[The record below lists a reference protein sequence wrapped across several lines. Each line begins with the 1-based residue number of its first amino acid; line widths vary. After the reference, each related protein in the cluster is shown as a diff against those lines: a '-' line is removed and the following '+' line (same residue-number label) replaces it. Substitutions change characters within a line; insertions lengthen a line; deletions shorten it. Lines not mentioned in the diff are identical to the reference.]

1 MENGLNIWA
10 VLLWQYNK
18 NIMFRCLEFYNQLDK
33 WNKYNLGKLFSLF
46 NIYFFIFFAFKYT
59 NTGIL

>member
-10 VLLWQYNK
+10 VLLWQYSK
-18 NIMFRCLEFYNQLDK
+18 NIMFRYLEFYNQLDK

-46 NIYFFIFFAFKYT
+46 NI
-59 NTGIL
+59 